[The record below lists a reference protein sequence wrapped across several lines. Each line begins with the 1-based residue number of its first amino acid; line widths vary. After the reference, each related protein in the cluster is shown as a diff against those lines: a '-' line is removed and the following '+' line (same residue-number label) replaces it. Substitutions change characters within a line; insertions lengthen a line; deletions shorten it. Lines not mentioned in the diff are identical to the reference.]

1 MNENFI
7 ETFNEITSLEG
18 VRYFYHVTDN
28 NPNNILEEGLYM
40 VDKNIYTTAIEIP
53 EEFKKDPIDYSLG
66 ERGSFYRKNASIIL
80 IGFDEKLNEEVVIPT
95 TLIPDSWNHDVPPN
109 YYIPSCYIIGYIDT
123 TNMEIILNDNYDL
136 GYEFGLKY

>member
-40 VDKNIYTTAIEIP
+40 VDKNIYTT
-53 EEFKKDPIDYSLG
+53 L
-66 ERGSFYRKNASIIL
+66 
-80 IGFDEKLNEEVVIPT
+80 
-95 TLIPDSWNHDVPPN
+95 
-109 YYIPSCYIIGYIDT
+109 
-123 TNMEIILNDNYDL
+123 
-136 GYEFGLKY
+136 